1 MKLIKSL
8 AKVTV
13 AATLLLTFV
22 GCGPKE
28 PADQGYQSLYPAPI
42 ENLMNGQYAQAICA
56 VGMASHPDKNIAA
69 KKAGID
75 ADRKIAKQFN
85 SEIANLEKDFTEAVN
100 DKALEHFQQTTE
112 NFSLAQVNGIQAV
125 KSIFKK
131 TENGF
136 EVYTLSVVNPSI
148 MKDLVDAQKDALTEF
163 KATKAYADLESR
175 VAKFKAD
182 QKAAMN
188 Q

>member
-1 MKLIKSL
+1 MKLIKDL

-13 AATLLLTFV
+13 AATLFLSLV
-22 GCGPKE
+22 SCGGEKPKDE
-28 PADQGYQSLYPAPI
+28 GYQSLYPAPI

-56 VGMASHPDKNIAA
+56 VGIGNHPDKNIAS

-75 ADRKIAKQFN
+75 ADRKIVKQFN

-100 DKALEHFQQTTE
+100 DKALQHFQQTTE

-125 KSIFKK
+125 KSIYKS
-131 TENGF
+131 TETGY

-148 MKDLVDAQKDALTEF
+148 MKDLIDQQKDALTEF
-163 KATKAYADLESR
+163 KATKAYSDLESR

-182 QKAAMN
+182 QKAAMG